1 MSTISSIVLNST
13 NTSVRTELMC
23 GLMDR
28 ACRCH
33 ELSRRQL
40 ASQLGV
46 SVGTVNSYYLR
57 KVDPFNCRLVI
68 QQRLADLNGTTMDEL
83 TRFYGSGDWA
93 VIGLRWPQV
102 AKPVVK
108 GLSTRRVKRE
118 HVSGDEGSPL
128 LQAGVQR
135 VLRGARGSLSRSV
148 GQKGQA
154 REMAQELMQQPGMLA
169 ALVREA
175 A

>member
-1 MSTISSIVLNST
+1 MTSSSTSAT
-13 NTSVRTELMC
+13 VRTELMSA
-23 GLMDR
+23 LMDR

-83 TRFYGSGDWA
+83 TRFYSSGDWA
-93 VIGLRWPQV
+93 LIGLRWPQV
-102 AKPVVK
+102 SKPVVK
-108 GLSTRRVKRE
+108 GLRKRRKKRE
-118 HVSGDEGSPL
+118 HVRGDEGSPL
-128 LQAGVQR
+128 LQAGIQR
-135 VLRGARGSLSRSV
+135 VLRGARGSLSSSV
-148 GQKGQA
+148 GQ
-154 REMAQELMQQPGMLA
+154 EVLAQELMQQPGMLA